1 MKCTKTFDAG
11 VAVHMVG
18 MNNDMPTS
26 AVGTL
31 SRAEVAAAQ
40 RLYRNAVAAGKRAP
54 GALPRS
60 VTPGGST
67 LEVVGPIGHTLT
79 HIGLRAEGHRPVT
92 GEAIEVSHA
101 LSEDVTALYIQSIR
115 FGCVCVSS
123 LGHLVTPRGQE
134 GYYLAAYIRAEA
146 GDTAELVRL
155 AERARVLR
163 AGVPAGKKVSGGRHA
178 VKTAAQAA
186 LSSLRNEVD

>member
-1 MKCTKTFDAG
+1 MVDTE
-11 VAVHMVG
+11 VAAHMVG
-18 MNNDMPTS
+18 MNNDTTPDELT
-26 AVGTL
+26 TL
-31 SRAEVAAAQ
+31 SYAEVVAAQ
-40 RLYRNAVAAGKRAP
+40 KLYRNAVAAGKRAP
-54 GALPRS
+54 GALHRS

-67 LEVVGPIGHTLT
+67 LEVVGPIGRTLT
-79 HIGLRAEGHRPVT
+79 HIGFRAEGHRPVT
-92 GEAIEVSHA
+92 GEAIEVAHS

-146 GDTAELVRL
+146 GDTAELARL

-163 AGVPAGKKVSGGRHA
+163 AGTPAGGRHA